1 MTDTRAHSLVARA
14 PPARARPHDASRA
27 RPRPSRDAPNDG
39 SRDLCPRPSRLA
51 RRVVASRARG
61 GRARR
66 LGFKPASSSSSSK
79 RRDATRRRRARAR
92 RERIHAQSRSLPVMS
107 TVIETTPRG
116 DVEVETE
123 ASRARDARR
132 DAETRAR
139 RDCEAAR
146 RRETRETCERLVTFL
161 RVVATERGRGME
173 TEVFGGN
180 EGLKHRGRLLKLRVR
195 VARVRMQPKRARR
208 PANRVRES
216 GDESVGGGG

>member
-1 MTDTRAHSLVARA
+1 
-14 PPARARPHDASRA
+14 
-27 RPRPSRDAPNDG
+27 
-39 SRDLCPRPSRLA
+39 
-51 RRVVASRARG
+51 
-61 GRARR
+61 
-66 LGFKPASSSSSSK
+66 
-79 RRDATRRRRARAR
+79 
-92 RERIHAQSRSLPVMS
+92 MS

-195 VARVRMQPKRARR
+195 VRGCACNRNARDDRQIAFGRAVMRVWVVVGLGCGDSEVWRRWRRETRRDWRAADAPRRPRRQAGTGATRLSGRRTAKARR
-208 PANRVRES
+208 RVDWKIYWRC
-216 GDESVGGGG
+216 

>member
-1 MTDTRAHSLVARA
+1 
-14 PPARARPHDASRA
+14 
-27 RPRPSRDAPNDG
+27 
-39 SRDLCPRPSRLA
+39 
-51 RRVVASRARG
+51 
-61 GRARR
+61 
-66 LGFKPASSSSSSK
+66 
-79 RRDATRRRRARAR
+79 
-92 RERIHAQSRSLPVMS
+92 MS

-180 EGLKHRGRLLKLRVR
+180 EGLKHRGRLLKLACAWRG
-195 VARVRMQPKRARR
+195 AHATET
-208 PANRVRES
+208 RETTGKSRS
-216 GDESVGGGG
+216 GER